1 MLNAK
6 KLAFNI
12 PNTKKL
18 PTLDVPNA
26 PISKNLAWDTMMFN
40 KWLGM
45 NKCAIIFW
53 HYFIQLFSLFL

>member
-6 KLAFNI
+6 NLAFNI
-12 PNTKKL
+12 PNAEKL

-26 PISKNLAWDTMMFN
+26 PISKNLAWGTMMFN

-45 NKCAIIFW
+45 NKRAIIFW